1 MAVTTQPRTAT
12 DLRSGGSTL
21 VVLMS
26 GVVLSAFSLRTAVTS
41 ITPLLDRVA
50 EDIRFGTGVSSVL
63 GMVPTLMFSVAGVVT
78 PRLIRRFGLE
88 HVALASMVLAAIGL
102 LTRSFSTNVPMLLAT
117 SACALAGMG
126 IGNVVIPP
134 VIQRFFPARIAVLST
149 AYITVLQLGTLI
161 PPLVAVP
168 LSQAHG
174 WRISLGV
181 WAIAAI
187 AAIVPWLIVIL
198 RRPGTDPHAVPAG
211 QDASGRVSRSPVA
224 WSLALMFGCT
234 SLNTYAMFTWLP
246 KILTEAGHD
255 AAFGGTMVSLF
266 AGVGLASALL
276 APQLAGRL
284 SSPAPI
290 VVGSVAAFAI
300 GFAGLLWAP
309 GTGTILWVIAAGL
322 GPTTF
327 PLALTLINLRTRTA
341 AGSSALSGFSQG
353 VGYLLACSGPL
364 VFGLLHD
371 ATGGWG
377 APFAFLAV
385 TVVVILVAGLRVSRP
400 DMLED
405 TWH

>member
-1 MAVTTQPRTAT
+1 MTAQRRTP
-12 DLRSGGSTL
+12 DSTL
-21 VVLMS
+21 LVLLVA
-26 GVVLSAFSLRTAVTS
+26 VVLSAFLLRTAVTS
-41 ITPLLDRVA
+41 ITPLLDRVSD
-50 EDIRFGTGVSSVL
+50 DIRFGTGVASVL
-63 GMVPTLMFSVAGVVT
+63 GMVPTLMFSLAGIVT
-78 PRLIRRFGLE
+78 PRLVRRFGLE
-88 HVALASMVLAAIGL
+88 HVALTAMVLAALGL
-102 LTRSFSTNVPMLLAT
+102 LTRSFSTNVPALLLT

-134 VIQRFFPARIAVLST
+134 VIQRFFPERVAVLST
-149 AYITVLQLGTLI
+149 AYITVLQLGTLV

-187 AAIVPWLIVIL
+187 AAIVPWLVAIL
-198 RRPGTDPHAVPAG
+198 RRPGSDPHAVAPAHTT
-211 QDASGRVSRSPVA
+211 GRVWRSPVA

-246 KILTEAGHD
+246 KILTGAGHD

-266 AGVGLASALL
+266 AAVGLLSALF
-276 APQLAGRL
+276 APQLAARL
-284 SSPAPI
+284 SNPAPI
-290 VVGSVAAFAI
+290 VVGSVVAFAI

-309 GTGTILWVIAAGL
+309 DTATVLWVIAAGL

-353 VGYLLACSGPL
+353 VGYLIACAGPL
-364 VFGLLHD
+364 LFGLLHD

-377 APFAFLAV
+377 VPFAFLAV
-385 TVVVILVAGLRVSRP
+385 TVGVILVAGLRVSRP

-405 TWH
+405 TWG